1 MMLERE
7 DAVIDQAAAWISRL
21 RYEDIPSDVIHT
33 SKLLMLDGLGV
44 SIAATTDPVGKA
56 ALAWSAMF
64 GSSGS
69 APVIGSPDRL
79 SRADAALV
87 NGTICHAIDFDDHG
101 FGGHATACVMPAVLA
116 FLDEDDVDG
125 RRVLTAYVAGMEIF
139 GRLAISMPIANIHEY
154 GFHPTAVLG
163 IVSAAAAAAK
173 AADATESQIAEAL
186 ALSTVGGAGV
196 TANFGTPAKP
206 LHAGTAA
213 ATGVRALEFAV
224 SGFTGNRR
232 VLEDPEGFG
241 EAYVRGLVDWE
252 VFRKALDGP
261 FRLQVKQPSI
271 KQYPCC
277 GGNQRSI
284 QNLSRI
290 MTENDL
296 SFEDIERV
304 DVHISPRQLTSLRYE
319 WADNAYEAKF
329 CLPFNVAAT
338 LAHGAPTLA
347 SYRDEQWNDS
357 VVLAAR
363 EVIKFIQDV
372 EGEDKHNLV
381 VDVFAKD
388 GRHFSKPKPVVHGS
402 AEDPMTPEE
411 VSAKYFSCCDYSDID
426 RARSQRIHDALLSME
441 NDVDEFVNAL
451 GDLAPALNARQGR

>member
-1 MMLERE
+1 MSERTS
-7 DAVIDQAAAWISRL
+7 AVINEAAAWIAGL

-44 SIAATTDPVGKA
+44 SMAATTDPVGKA
-56 ALAWSAMF
+56 ALTWAAMF
-64 GSSGS
+64 GSSGAS
-69 APVIGSPDRL
+69 LVIGSPDRL

-116 FLDEDDVDG
+116 FLDGHGFDG

-213 ATGVRALEFAV
+213 ATGVRAFEFAA

-241 EAYVRGLVDWE
+241 EAYVRGLVDWPK
-252 VFRKALDGP
+252 FRTALDGP

-290 MTENDL
+290 MTENNL
-296 SFEDIERV
+296 VFGDIERI
-304 DVHISPRQLTSLRYE
+304 DVHISPRQLTSLRYA
-319 WADNAYEAKF
+319 WAENSYEAKF

-347 SYRDEQWNDS
+347 SYRDEQWNDPG
-357 VVLAAR
+357 VLAAR
-363 EVIKFIQDV
+363 DVITFIPDV
-372 EGEDKHNLV
+372 EGEDKHNIIM
-381 VDVFAKD
+381 DVFAKD

-402 AEDPMTPEE
+402 AEDPMTTEE
-411 VSAKYFSCCDYSDID
+411 VSAKYFACCDHSEID
-426 RARSQRIHDALLSME
+426 RSRSQRIHDALLNIE
-441 NDVDEFVNAL
+441 NDVDEFVSAL
-451 GDLAPALNARQGR
+451 GDLTRMPDAKGR